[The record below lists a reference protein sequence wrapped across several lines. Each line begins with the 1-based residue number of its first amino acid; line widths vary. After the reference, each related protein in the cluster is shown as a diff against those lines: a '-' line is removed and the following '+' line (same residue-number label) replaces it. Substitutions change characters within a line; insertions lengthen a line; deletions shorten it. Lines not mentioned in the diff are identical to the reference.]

1 MNGEKLFPRVSYKR
15 RRRHTSNPD
24 QPDTNAPYSNQEI
37 THIRKA
43 LRSPGTAASCPRHGS
58 ALRVEGP
65 ITRGD
70 NAVWSVRC
78 DSCQRS
84 LTLRAGPNRRPEPPA
99 FDDLVYSKP
108 KDKQLRKSVA
118 ASMMSLTLHGG
129 FLAAAVMATAGT
141 VDVIQ
146 ESQPDTMLVFLTLE
160 KKPEQKTALPPE
172 PAPPPKVRPVPI
184 VSLVPPPQGFQV
196 VNVPIGIPTD
206 IPPVDFGEQFDPRD
220 FSGVGVEGGVF
231 DGVKGGTGSV
241 DASSLFRAATV
252 DERPERLSGP
262 PLQYPAAL
270 REAGISGFVVIEFV
284 INTTGRV
291 DPSSIRIVRS
301 SNAAFEGPAR
311 DAIRESLFRPG
322 RVRGMAVRV
331 LVQLQ
336 MDFNFVAGR

>member
-1 MNGEKLFPRVSYKR
+1 M
-15 RRRHTSNPD
+15 
-24 QPDTNAPYSNQEI
+24 
-37 THIRKA
+37 
-43 LRSPGTAASCPRHGS
+43 
-58 ALRVEGP
+58 
-65 ITRGD
+65 
-70 NAVWSVRC
+70 
-78 DSCQRS
+78 
-84 LTLRAGPNRRPEPPA
+84 
-99 FDDLVYSKP
+99 
-108 KDKQLRKSVA
+108 
-118 ASMMSLTLHGG
+118 
-129 FLAAAVMATAGT
+129 
-141 VDVIQ
+141 
-146 ESQPDTMLVFLTLE
+146 
-160 KKPEQKTALPPE
+160 
-172 PAPPPKVRPVPI
+172 
-184 VSLVPPPQGFQV
+184 

-311 DAIRESLFRPG
+311 DAIRKSLFRPG

>member
-1 MNGEKLFPRVSYKR
+1 
-15 RRRHTSNPD
+15 
-24 QPDTNAPYSNQEI
+24 
-37 THIRKA
+37 
-43 LRSPGTAASCPRHGS
+43 
-58 ALRVEGP
+58 
-65 ITRGD
+65 
-70 NAVWSVRC
+70 
-78 DSCQRS
+78 
-84 LTLRAGPNRRPEPPA
+84 
-99 FDDLVYSKP
+99 LVVSKP
-108 KDKQLRKSVA
+108 KDKQLRKSVPGTV
-118 ASMMSLTLHGG
+118 MSLTLHGG

-311 DAIRESLFRPG
+311 DAIRKSLFRPG

-331 LVQLQ
+331 LVQQ
-336 MDFNFVAGR
+336 QIDFDFVAGR

>member
-1 MNGEKLFPRVSYKR
+1 MNGEELLPRVSYKR

-37 THIRKA
+37 AHIRKA

-99 FDDLVYSKP
+99 FDNLVYSKP

-196 VNVPIGIPTD
+196 VNT
-206 IPPVDFGEQFDPRD
+206 PVASRGFPR
-220 FSGVGVEGGVF
+220 
-231 DGVKGGTGSV
+231 
-241 DASSLFRAATV
+241 RA
-252 DERPERLSGP
+252 
-262 PLQYPAAL
+262 
-270 REAGISGFVVIEFV
+270 
-284 INTTGRV
+284 
-291 DPSSIRIVRS
+291 
-301 SNAAFEGPAR
+301 
-311 DAIRESLFRPG
+311 
-322 RVRGMAVRV
+322 
-331 LVQLQ
+331 
-336 MDFNFVAGR
+336 